1 MTCGHMLNCS
11 VVELDE
17 DTADAKHSSTC
28 LKSHSRKHFMLPCK
42 MCTTFFKLNSI
53 VTILLPAE
61 PLRGYRKHTVKAPF
75 TRTDNL
81 VDSTV
86 RLIVA

>member
-1 MTCGHMLNCS
+1 
-11 VVELDE
+11 
-17 DTADAKHSSTC
+17 
-28 LKSHSRKHFMLPCK
+28 MLPCK

-61 PLRGYRKHTVKAPF
+61 PLRDYRKHTVKPPF
-75 TRTDNL
+75 TKTDKL

-86 RLIVA
+86 SLIVA